1 MQAASIA
8 LLAAVCAAR
17 DSLSIDNKPAFLS
30 TGRSLLAQPV
40 VVITKALYG
49 VNCPQTNGGA
59 DVTSYAQAAVA
70 GQTGSTI
77 TWGPIYCA

>member
-1 MQAASIA
+1 MQGTPKDLQIVATCVPISCTSQPNIVDAATA
-8 LLAAVCAAR
+8 PAA
-17 DSLSIDNKPAFLS
+17 D
-30 TGRSLLAQPV
+30 